1 MSLQFSKKYLCAG
14 CGDDIHQASLV
25 RIQCTDCSL
34 NLCPECFS
42 SRVEVGQHKS
52 YHGYKFMDNGDFSP
66 LSNSWS
72 AKEFVQLLDGLEQ
85 FGYGNWND
93 VSRYVETKTA
103 GECRDAVN
111 NIFVSGPIGSLTY
124 KESARGCARD
134 HTSHSSSSNTPN
146 PAPLGINIHQLL
158 VLGFMPSRD
167 DFEMEYEND
176 AEVLVSGIEAAPGGT
191 RLEPEEEELES
202 NLKLAHVEM
211 YQKKLKERERR
222 KKVSNELSLV
232 ENFFKENPYN
242 AMTGKMT
249 IPKPKKKDSK
259 QELLDKFKFVTNI
272 QSSEEYKKL
281 MASVSKEKEIKYRIK
296 ELQRYRK
303 NGINSL
309 TEAESYEVER
319 MKRNKKKSERKR
331 GGHEEGQMQEQ
342 GTVKEETKTVDL
354 DNISSIVNLPGHDVL
369 SLNEKRLCTSLRLH
383 PKLYISYKT
392 CLLRDH
398 LQKKRGQSPKPVHP
412 SGLDKVHRR
421 KIFNFLLNS
430 GWISAY

>member
-1 MSLQFSKKYLCAG
+1 M
-14 CGDDIHQASLV
+14 
-25 RIQCTDCSL
+25 
-34 NLCPECFS
+34 
-42 SRVEVGQHKS
+42 
-52 YHGYKFMDNGDFSP
+52 
-66 LSNSWS
+66 
-72 AKEFVQLLDGLEQ
+72 
-85 FGYGNWND
+85 
-93 VSRYVETKTA
+93 ETKPA

-134 HTSHSSSSNTPN
+134 HTSHSSPSQPPHS
-146 PAPLGINIHQLL
+146 APSGINIHQLL

-167 DFEMEYEND
+167 DFEMEYENE
-176 AEVLVSGIEAAPGGT
+176 AEVLVSGIEAAPGGL
-191 RLEPEEEELES
+191 RLEPEEEGLES
-202 NLKLAHVEM
+202 DLKLAHVEM

-222 KKVSNELSLV
+222 KVVSHELSLV

-259 QELLDKFKFVTNI
+259 QELLDKFKFVANI
-272 QSSEEYKKL
+272 QSIEEYKKL
-281 MASVSKEKEIKYRIK
+281 MASISKEKEIKYRIK

-309 TEAESYEVER
+309 TEAESYEAER
-319 MKRNKKKSERKR
+319 LKRNKKKSERKR
-331 GGHEEGQMQEQ
+331 GGHEEGQEQ
-342 GTVKEETKTVDL
+342 GTVKEEVKSVDL
-354 DNISSIVNLPGHDVL
+354 DNIPSIVNLPGYEVL

-398 LQKKRGQSPKPVHP
+398 LQKKKGQSPKPV
-412 SGLDKVHRR
+412 S
-421 KIFNFLLNS
+421 IM
-430 GWISAY
+430 IC

>member
-1 MSLQFSKKYLCAG
+1 
-14 CGDDIHQASLV
+14 
-25 RIQCTDCSL
+25 
-34 NLCPECFS
+34 
-42 SRVEVGQHKS
+42 
-52 YHGYKFMDNGDFSP
+52 
-66 LSNSWS
+66 
-72 AKEFVQLLDGLEQ
+72 
-85 FGYGNWND
+85 
-93 VSRYVETKTA
+93 
-103 GECRDAVN
+103 
-111 NIFVSGPIGSLTY
+111 
-124 KESARGCARD
+124 
-134 HTSHSSSSNTPN
+134 
-146 PAPLGINIHQLL
+146 
-158 VLGFMPSRD
+158 MPSRD

-309 TEAESYEVER
+309 IEAESYEAER

-331 GGHEEGQMQEQ
+331 RNLNQM
-342 GTVKEETKTVDL
+342 
-354 DNISSIVNLPGHDVL
+354 I
-369 SLNEKRLCTSLRLH
+369 
-383 PKLYISYKT
+383 
-392 CLLRDH
+392 
-398 LQKKRGQSPKPVHP
+398 
-412 SGLDKVHRR
+412 
-421 KIFNFLLNS
+421 
-430 GWISAY
+430 